1 MQREYIATREFR
13 ASHPGRGEFTITLRI
28 GAPYRSDDDWACAV
42 ALEGLIDNLKP
53 QHGVDSWQA
62 LVLAVYLARTV
73 LARFVEAGGKI
84 FDLNNQVAD
93 LDRLFTAGI

>member
-1 MQREYIATREFR
+1 MPDYIASREFR
-13 ASHPGRGEFTITLRI
+13 AHHPGRGEFTITLRI

-42 ALEGLIDNLKP
+42 TLEGLIDNLKP

-73 LARFVEAGGKI
+73 LGRFVEAGGKI